1 MKHGSRLTTVLSTL
15 ILLLSALASP
25 LIAQERFRRTPP
37 IPEPLPELKIPEIRS
52 TSLWNGL
59 TLWIIRKDNFPII
72 SLRLIMFAGE
82 SSSPEG
88 LPGMATLAAHMISR
102 GASGLSSSQIEEEID
117 YVGGSFSTSVHPDYA
132 LFSFTFLEE
141 HLDRSLDL
149 LSRMLLQP
157 SFLKREIDAIKRD
170 MYYDLV
176 EQCSS
181 PDFLAKRQ
189 MLRILFNNH
198 PYKKGT
204 FNEEVIKN
212 LTQKDLVSFFYN
224 NYRPNNT
231 HIILTG
237 NLDLETAERKVR
249 RYLQRWQKR
258 EMRPAEPLSPESNK
272 GKIRVCFINNP
283 KAKEATLY
291 LGNVVIPATNPD
303 IFPLLVMNQVL
314 GGTPNSRLFLNL
326 RESKEYAYQ
335 AFSQIEYYKNCS
347 VFFINAKVRPEVVE
361 ASIQE
366 ILNEIR
372 LITNEKI
379 PTFEIEQAKSYIIG
393 NFPLQIESLADLTSK
408 VAENKAMN
416 LGDEHWKRYYENI
429 MLVTSDKVFEL
440 SRRIP
445 LLTPVVVVVG
455 DSDIVLNQFG
465 KFIKEVEIFSDKGVY
480 LGTYKF
486 E

>member
-1 MKHGSRLTTVLSTL
+1 MKPGSRLKSVLSTL
-15 ILLLSALASP
+15 ILLLSALASS
-25 LIAQERFRRTPP
+25 LMAQERFRRTPP
-37 IPEPLPELKIPEIRS
+37 IPEPLPDLMIPEIKS

-59 TLWIIRKDNFPII
+59 TLWVIQKDNLPII
-72 SLRLIMFAGE
+72 SLRLIVFAGE

-102 GASGLSSSQIEEEID
+102 GCSGLSSSEIEEEID

-157 SFLKREIDAIKRD
+157 TFLRREIDAIKRN
-170 MYYDLV
+170 MYYNLV
-176 EQCSS
+176 EEGSN

-189 MLRILFNNH
+189 MFRLLFENH
-198 PYKKGT
+198 PYKKVT

-212 LTQKDLVSFFYN
+212 LTPKDLVPFFYN

-237 NLDLETAERKVR
+237 NLDLETAQRKVQ

-258 EMRPAEPLSPESNK
+258 EMRPALPESPESNNK
-272 GKIRVCFINNP
+272 RRVCFIHNSN
-283 KAKEATLY
+283 AKEATLY

-335 AFSQIEYYKNCS
+335 AFSQIEYYKNFS

-372 LITNEKI
+372 SITNKKVS
-379 PTFEIEQAKSYIIG
+379 TFEIEQAKSYIIG
-393 NFPLQIESLADLTSK
+393 NFPLQIESLAELTSR
-408 VAENKAMN
+408 VAENKALN
-416 LGDEHWKRYYENI
+416 LGDGHWKRYYENI

-455 DSDIVLNQFG
+455 NSDIVLNQFG
-465 KFIKEVEIFSDKGVY
+465 KFIKEVEIFNNKGVY

>member
-1 MKHGSRLTTVLSTL
+1 
-15 ILLLSALASP
+15 
-25 LIAQERFRRTPP
+25 
-37 IPEPLPELKIPEIRS
+37 
-52 TSLWNGL
+52 
-59 TLWIIRKDNFPII
+59 
-72 SLRLIMFAGE
+72 
-82 SSSPEG
+82 
-88 LPGMATLAAHMISR
+88 
-102 GASGLSSSQIEEEID
+102 
-117 YVGGSFSTSVHPDYA
+117 
-132 LFSFTFLEE
+132 
-141 HLDRSLDL
+141 
-149 LSRMLLQP
+149 
-157 SFLKREIDAIKRD
+157 

-176 EQCSS
+176 EQGSS

-189 MLRILFNNH
+189 MLRILFANH
-198 PYKKGT
+198 PYQKST

-212 LTQKDLVSFFYN
+212 LTQKDLVPFFYN
-224 NYRPNNT
+224 NYRPNNA
-231 HIILTG
+231 HIILTS
-237 NLDLETAERKVR
+237 NLDLETAAIKVR

-258 EMRPAEPLSPESNK
+258 EMRPAQPLSPESNNK
-272 GKIRVCFINNP
+272 KIRVCFIDTP

-291 LGNVVIPATNPD
+291 LGNVVIPATDPD

-335 AFSQIEYYKNCS
+335 AFSQIDYYKNFS

-372 LITNEKI
+372 SITNKNVS
-379 PTFEIEQAKSYIIG
+379 TFEIEQAKSYIIS
-393 NFPLQIESLADLTSK
+393 NFPLQIESLADLTAK
-408 VAENKAMN
+408 VAENKALN
-416 LGDEHWKRYYENI
+416 LGDDHWKRYYENI

-455 DSDIVLNQFG
+455 DSNIVLNQFG
-465 KFIKEVEIFSDKGVY
+465 KLIKEVEIFNDKGVY

-486 E
+486 D